1 MLRTVKI
8 GEAEYRAIKAL
19 ADKRQQ
25 FLQYHLNEAVRVYL
39 ALNKQEE
46 PQTKKERVA

>member
-19 ADKRQQ
+19 AKKRGR
-25 FLQYHLNEAVRVYL
+25 FIQYLLNEAIRQYL
-39 ALNKQEE
+39 ASEQS
-46 PQTKKERVA
+46 KEKAA